1 MPPGSTLTRDHL
13 RMMAM
18 AGAGFA
24 GFAATLSALPAW
36 TAAQGGSATA
46 AGAVTTVMLVATVLA
61 QPLVPAMLRRL
72 PTARAIAIGLLLLGL
87 PSLALLVAS
96 TGALL
101 YAVCVVR
108 GVGFAVLTVAGAVYI
123 TEVAPP
129 ERRGHAT
136 GLYGL
141 SAGVPN
147 VVLVPLSV
155 LLVQQVGLWP
165 VVLIAALAPTLGAVV
180 GWTAPR
186 PANAADQPAAPK
198 GRLGVAIRGA
208 AAPSTVLLAATIAGG
223 ALVTIVPI
231 EQPSGYLATVAL
243 LAFGA
248 ASALCRWVA
257 GGWADR
263 VGIAHPLL
271 GAALVLIAGI
281 FALAAGLAAP
291 SDPGV
296 LAGAVLIGVAFGAV
310 NSLTLVWTFHRVAAA
325 DRPVA
330 STVWNASFDAG
341 TAIGAVLIGALVS
354 TSLGMWGA
362 FAVLAGLVVLVLPL
376 RPAKGE

>member
-1 MPPGSTLTRDHL
+1 
-13 RMMAM
+13 MAM
-18 AGAGFA
+18 AGAGFT

-61 QPLVPAMLRRL
+61 QPLVPAMLRRM
-72 PTARAIAIGLLLLGL
+72 PTPRAIAIGLVLLGV
-87 PSLALLVAS
+87 PALALLVAS

-108 GVGFAVLTVAGAVYI
+108 GVGFAVITVAGAVYI

-165 VVLIAALAPTLGAVV
+165 VVLIAASAPTLGAVV
-180 GWTAPR
+180 GWTAPQV
-186 PANAADQPAAPK
+186 ASAADRLDAPK
-198 GRLGVAIRGA
+198 GRLGTAVRGA

-231 EQPSGYLATVAL
+231 ERPSGYVATLAL

-248 ASALCRWVA
+248 AGALCRWLA
-257 GGWADR
+257 GSWADR
-263 VGIAHPLL
+263 VGVARPLF
-271 GAALVLIAGI
+271 GAAFVMIAGI
-281 FALAAGLAAP
+281 LVLAAGLDGP
-291 SDPGV
+291 NDVGV
-296 LAGAVLIGVAFGAV
+296 LVGALLIGVAFGAV
-310 NSLTLVWTFHRVAAA
+310 NSLTLVWTFHRVDAA

-341 TAIGAVLIGALVS
+341 TAIGAVLIGALVA
-354 TSLGMWGA
+354 TALGMWGA
-362 FAVLAGLVVLVLPL
+362 FGVLAAFVALAIPL
-376 RPAKGE
+376 GPRRE